1 MTGIDLD
8 NQGWVG
14 RWAPA
19 FRRWYGPAMVFM
31 AALVVLSAFF
41 AHDRGLD
48 ITDEAYYVLSAS
60 QPEDITAYI
69 SPQHWILAPLW
80 AISGDMASFRLIG
93 LLMLLLSSA
102 LLSCG
107 VFAAAQRLALTAGAG
122 SFASVFACSLIGAV
136 LYLTTINLSP
146 SYNLMASVGSYGA
159 IGLSL
164 LAGVRRSLPY
174 AVLLAFLTG
183 LMLTVEFASK
193 PSSGIST
200 FLLLAVFLWASTQHL
215 GKALFLWGV
224 IGLGFGSSLVCL
236 VLAQAPWSETRA
248 ALQAGYEL
256 FRVVQSEPIALRLLR
271 YAQEYFGYLLSTAIQ
286 FLPVLAALTYFLFR
300 PSARAALLWLLVLL
314 GTLTF
319 GGHFL
324 GGTADAAAAQFVR
337 QVGPLLLM
345 LLASLSLFYKVALRN
360 RYLALLISGLF
371 LAPYSVA
378 IGTGNALFTQVIVTL
393 APWGAL
399 IALVPALANRQT
411 HRVMTAA
418 IAVIFAVT
426 ASSQIVTSLFRSA
439 YHLNA
444 PLIAQT
450 EMTDAGRFGHVRLDA
465 ETALFVNDLKA
476 AAVACKIPL
485 GATYLGLYN
494 NPGLA
499 IILHARTVT
508 SPWINNL
515 EQGEILLPSARVSV
529 LKNVIVGLNVD
540 YNGTRPELPIAIR
553 SLEAEFRNCGT
564 ATYPFAK
571 QKMEIWFKAE

>member
-1 MTGIDLD
+1 MTGVDRD
-8 NQGWVG
+8 NEGWVVRG
-14 RWAPA
+14 ASAFQRWC
-19 FRRWYGPAMVFM
+19 GPAMVFL

-60 QPEDITAYI
+60 QPQDITAYI
-69 SPQHWILAPLW
+69 SPQHWVLAPLW

-93 LLMLLLSSA
+93 LLTLLLSSA
-102 LLSCG
+102 LLSGG
-107 VFAAAQRLALTAGAG
+107 VIAVARRLALPTMAG
-122 SFASVFACSLIGAV
+122 SFASVFACSVIGAV

-146 SYNLMASVGSYGA
+146 SYNLMASVGCYGA

-164 LAGVRRSLPY
+164 FAGVQRRLPY

-193 PSSGIST
+193 PSAGIST
-200 FLLLAVFLWASTQHL
+200 FLLLSVFLWAATQHL
-215 GKALFLWGV
+215 GKTLFLWIV
-224 IGLGFGSSLVCL
+224 IGLGFSASLVCL
-236 VLAQAPWSETRA
+236 VLAQGPWPETRA
-248 ALQAGYEL
+248 ALQAGYQL
-256 FRVVQSEPIALRLLR
+256 FRVVQSEPIPMRLLR
-271 YAQEYFGYLLSTAIQ
+271 YAEEYFGYLLRTVTL
-286 FLPVLAALTYFLFR
+286 FLPAIVAITYFLFR
-300 PSARAALLWLLVLL
+300 PSWRTALLWLLALL

-324 GGTADAAAAQFVR
+324 GGTADGASPQFVR

-345 LLASLSLFYKVALRN
+345 LLVSIGLTYKAAVRN
-360 RYLALLISGLF
+360 GYLALLIAGLF
-371 LAPYSVA
+371 IAPYSVA
-378 IGTGNALFTQVIVTL
+378 IGTGNALFTQVIDTL

-399 IALVPALANRQT
+399 IALVATLGSRPT
-411 HRVMTAA
+411 HRLLTAA
-418 IAVIFAVT
+418 IAVIFAAT
-426 ASSQIVTSLFRSA
+426 ASSQIVSSLFRDA

-450 EMTDAGRFGHVRLDA
+450 EMTDAGEFGLVRLDPA
-465 ETALFVNDLKA
+465 TATFVGDLKA
-476 AAVACKIPL
+476 AAFKCKIPP

-499 IILHARTVT
+499 LILRAKTVT

-515 EQGEILLPSARVSV
+515 EQGEILLPIARVSM
-529 LKNVIVGLNVD
+529 LKNVIVGRNVD
-540 YNGTRPELPIAIR
+540 YNGNWPALPGAIGN
-553 SLEAEFRNCGT
+553 LEAEFRQCGT